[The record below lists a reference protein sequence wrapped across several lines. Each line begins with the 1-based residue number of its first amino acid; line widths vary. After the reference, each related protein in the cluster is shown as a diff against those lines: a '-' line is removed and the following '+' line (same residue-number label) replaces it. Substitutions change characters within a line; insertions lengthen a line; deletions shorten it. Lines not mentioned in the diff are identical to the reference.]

1 VLFRLFGP
9 SRSDFLSRSVP
20 EIALRPFAVS
30 VMAKI
35 DPSSTIFV
43 VHGRDIDSR
52 DQLELVL
59 RRLGLAPFVL
69 QVTGGGGDT
78 LIEALERMIG
88 KSAQSAFG
96 IVLVTPDDMGRLKT
110 EKPEEAKPR
119 ARQNADNGNGDAA
132 RIVNP

>member
-1 VLFRLFGP
+1 
-9 SRSDFLSRSVP
+9 
-20 EIALRPFAVS
+20 
-30 VMAKI
+30 MATI